1 MKNDFMN
8 EALLQAKIA
17 FEKDEVPVGAVLV
30 ENGKIIAK
38 AFNQN
43 ITLKDPTAHA
53 EILVLREAAKLKNS
67 HRLENCDLYVTVEP
81 CAMCAAAISWA
92 RIKRVYFGVAD
103 EKFGAIEN
111 GARLFSQTSNYHKP
125 EIYSG
130 FCADESKQLMQ
141 NFFRKKR

>member
-43 ITLKDPTAHA
+43 ITLKD
-53 EILVLREAAKLKNS
+53 S

-81 CAMCAAAISWA
+81 CSMCAAAISWA